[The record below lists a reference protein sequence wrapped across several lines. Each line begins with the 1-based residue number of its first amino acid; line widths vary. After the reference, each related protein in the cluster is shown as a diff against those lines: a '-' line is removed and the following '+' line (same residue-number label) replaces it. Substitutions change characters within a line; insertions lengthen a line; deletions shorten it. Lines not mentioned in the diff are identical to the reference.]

1 MSCNGDDDDDDD
13 DEAEA
18 INNDVGG
25 VIFLINDARRE
36 KVLVTATRP
45 SANDA
50 LPPITAVRHTAVAV
64 FIQ

>member
-1 MSCNGDDDDDDD
+1 MSCNGDNDDDDDDD
-13 DEAEA
+13 EA

-25 VIFLINDARRE
+25 VMFLMNGARRE
-36 KVLVTATRP
+36 KVLATATRP

>member
-1 MSCNGDDDDDDD
+1 MSCNGDDEDDEDDD
-13 DEAEA
+13 EA
-18 INNDVGG
+18 INNDVSG

-45 SANDA
+45 SANGA

>member
-1 MSCNGDDDDDDD
+1 MSCNGDDDDD
-13 DEAEA
+13 EAGA

-25 VIFLINDARRE
+25 VIFLMNDARRE

-45 SANDA
+45 SADDA